1 MAIHKS
7 YDIKNSFTIEKF
19 YPCYAAVHNAG
30 FFFPGE
36 THDFWE
42 CSYIVKGDALVNAD
56 ENVYQLKQGDFV
68 CFKPM
73 GFHTFIKNSTET
85 RNLTLCFSASG
96 SLMKHFQNR
105 YFSLTENQCDILR
118 LIEGCLATDFTLDF
132 ETPENTQYLSFI
144 DEDKSNLQL
153 MSAYITELLFS
164 IYDNNIV
171 GKATDMHDAQIFKKA
186 VSYMRQNIY
195 RSLSLQEIAV
205 HCGVSQSGLKRLFT
219 RFSGYPVHR
228 YFLKMKLDTASLSLK
243 NGESVSQTALK
254 LGFSSQA
261 YFSSAFRREIGVSPR
276 EYRQNLQ

>member
-1 MAIHKS
+1 MAVHKS
-7 YDIKNSFTIEKF
+7 YDIKNSFTIDRF

-56 ENVYQLKQGDFV
+56 ENVYQLKEGDFV

-73 GFHTFIKNSTET
+73 GFHTFIKNSTKT

-105 YFSLTENQCDILR
+105 YFSLTESQRDILR
-118 LIEGCLATDFTLDF
+118 LIEECLTTDFSLDF
-132 ETPENTQYLSFI
+132 EVPENTQYLSFI
-144 DEDKSNLQL
+144 DENKSNLQL

-171 GKATDMHDAQIFKKA
+171 GKNADMHDAQIFKKA
-186 VSYMRQNIY
+186 VDYMKKNIY
-195 RSLSLQEIAV
+195 RSLSLPEIAG
-205 HCGVSQSGLKRLFT
+205 HCSTSQSGLKRIFAKFT
-219 RFSGYPVHR
+219 GYPVHK
-228 YFLKMKLDTASLSLK
+228 YFLRMKIDTASMCLK
-243 NGESVSQTALK
+243 NGESVSQIAAK

-261 YFSSAFRREIGVSPR
+261 YFSSVFKREMGSSPR
-276 EYRQNLQ
+276 EFKNMPS